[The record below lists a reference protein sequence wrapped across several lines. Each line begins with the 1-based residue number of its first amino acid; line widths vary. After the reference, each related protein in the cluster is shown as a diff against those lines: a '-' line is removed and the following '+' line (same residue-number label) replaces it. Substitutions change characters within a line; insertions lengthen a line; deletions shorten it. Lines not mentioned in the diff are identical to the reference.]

1 MMVTVQNVRAI
12 NYDNTGLVGKREE
25 EGVLANLRLRESRDI
40 TYTYEQEIE
49 ERYLLFTIIKTIKMV
64 RGEMS

>member
-49 ERYLLFTIIKTIKMV
+49 ECYLLFKIIKTMKMV

>member
-1 MMVTVQNVRAI
+1 MVTVQNVRAI